1 MRISNPVRGRSR
13 RALMLPV
20 AAGALWAAGCADLN
34 TPDYNRPAIDDLRNN
49 PNATLINAA
58 SVGLVGSSR
67 QDAANYVRYL
77 GILGREAYYLDS
89 NENRYVTQLVDGDL
103 DPSSFAGGGLWTNR
117 YGSIRLG
124 NTILRAL
131 DNLPANQLTAAQQ
144 EGVRGWTQT
153 FKAIDFLA
161 IANERL
167 LAPINVDIEP
177 TADPAPLATRAEI
190 YQHVKVLLDS
200 GLVHLNAAGSSFS
213 FNPTV
218 GFTQY
223 GFGNPAGM
231 RQVNRALRARVD
243 VLTGDYAAAITHLA
257 ESFITTP
264 TSGNL
269 ETMHRGVYYP
279 FGTGSG
285 DLVNALTSAAPQAA
299 DTLLRTQAERQV
311 TGDTLDARYVRKVRY
326 RTSGGN
332 IVTRSQLGISTNLIF
347 SHYNQTPFFGSGGQG
362 SPIPIIRNEELI
374 LLRAEARWM
383 TGDLPGAI
391 ADLNYVRTISG
402 NLAPRLDL
410 TAANFREALLHERR
424 YSLLYEGGWR
434 WLDLR
439 RFGLLDRLDNYP
451 RAGDYSPE
459 AMPIPFAECLARGE
473 GSPGC

>member
-1 MRISNPVRGRSR
+1 MRIKSYVRGRAR
-13 RALMLPV
+13 RALVVPV
-20 AAGALWAAGCADLN
+20 AAGALWAAGCGDISI
-34 TPDYNRPAIDDLRNN
+34 PDYNRPAIDDLANN

-58 SVGLVGSSR
+58 AVGLVGSSR
-67 QDAANYVRYL
+67 QDAANYVRYT
-77 GILGREAYYLDS
+77 GILGREAYYLDA

-124 NTILRAL
+124 NTILHAL
-131 DNLPANQLTAAQQ
+131 DNLPANQLSDAQQ

-153 FKAIDFLA
+153 FKGHDFT
-161 IANERL
+161 IIGNTRL
-167 LAPINVDIEP
+167 LAPTAVDIEP
-177 TADPAPLATRAEI
+177 TADPAPLQSRAQV
-190 YQHVKVLLDS
+190 YAYAKALLDS
-200 GLVHLNAAGSSFS
+200 GLVNLNAAGTAFS
-213 FNPTV
+213 FNATP

-223 GFGNPAGM
+223 GFGTPAGM
-231 RQVNRALRARVD
+231 KQVNRALRARVD
-243 VLTGDYAAAITHLA
+243 LLTGNYASVLA
-257 ESFITTP
+257 NLAQSFITTP
-264 TSGNL
+264 ANGTL

-299 DTLLRTQAERQV
+299 DTLLRTQAQRQV
-311 TGDTLDARYVRKVRY
+311 AGDTLDARYVRKVRF
-326 RTSGGN
+326 RAGGA
-332 IVTRSQLGISTNLIF
+332 TRSQLGIQTNLIF
-347 SHYNQTPFFGSGGQG
+347 SLYNQQPFFGSGGQA

-374 LLRAEARWM
+374 LMRAEARWA

-402 NLAPRLDL
+402 NLAPRTDL
-410 TAANFREALLHERR
+410 TNDNFREALLYERR

-451 RAGDYSPE
+451 RQGDYSPE
-459 AMPIPFAECLARGE
+459 AFPLPFAECLARGV
-473 GSPGC
+473 GSQGC